1 MTLLRINSLHTYFKT
16 SSGIVKAVNGISL
29 DVKKGEILGVVGES
43 GCGKSVLALSMLRLL
58 PMPPAFFEQGE
69 ILFNDVDLLKISDEE
84 IRSIRGD
91 RISMIFQEP
100 MTALNPV
107 YTVGN
112 QLAEVYRVHRGM
124 NKKEA
129 IAESIVMLEKVGIP
143 APKSRIKEYPYQL
156 SGGLRQRVMIAMAL
170 ACQPQLLIA
179 DEPTT
184 ALDVTI
190 QAQIL
195 DLINKLRQEF
205 ETAIVLI
212 THDLGVIAEVTDR
225 VMVMYTGNVMESA
238 STEELFERPLHPY
251 TKGLLRSI
259 PSIETTGDNDLYEI
273 KGTVPS
279 LLNLPPGCTFNS
291 RCPISADICKTK
303 KPELREVH
311 PDHFVACWKVENE

>member
-1 MTLLRINSLHTYFKT
+1 
-16 SSGIVKAVNGISL
+16 
-29 DVKKGEILGVVGES
+29 
-43 GCGKSVLALSMLRLL
+43 
-58 PMPPAFFEQGE
+58 
-69 ILFNDVDLLKISDEE
+69 
-84 IRSIRGD
+84 
-91 RISMIFQEP
+91 MIFQEP

-129 IAESIVMLEKVGIP
+129 IAKAILMLEKVGIP
-143 APKSRIKEYPYQL
+143 APESRIKEYPYQL